1 MSNSPSFFSILK
13 LAPSKPSSGEP
24 AVIISPTI
32 GKLVISV
39 FRVYAGIIVP
49 VVKKKSLSNPTTVSK
64 LKPNSLPFIR
74 LSTNLNLSLEY

>member
-39 FRVYAGIIVP
+39 FRV
-49 VVKKKSLSNPTTVSK
+49 
-64 LKPNSLPFIR
+64 
-74 LSTNLNLSLEY
+74 